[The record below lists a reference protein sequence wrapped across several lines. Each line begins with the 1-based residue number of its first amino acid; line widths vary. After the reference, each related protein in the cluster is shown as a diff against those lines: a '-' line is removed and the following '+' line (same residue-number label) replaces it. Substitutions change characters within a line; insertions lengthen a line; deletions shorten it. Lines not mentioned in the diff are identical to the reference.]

1 MFIYFLCLA
10 LVDLAK
16 ALTAPWG
23 LCISR
28 SVSASSSVASAHTAT
43 ETSCAVIARPPRPAA
58 AARAG
63 EAWEKVAKAHRR
75 LVKIRPVNSSAAPGS
90 DCCSHGKREKV
101 TARKMMDNQTIINY
115 VSPAGSNMIC

>member
-1 MFIYFLCLA
+1 MLGTRGFSQGTHRTLGA
-10 LVDLAK
+10 LHLSKRVRLLD
-16 ALTAPWG
+16 
-23 LCISR
+23 
-28 SVSASSSVASAHTAT
+28 AHTAT